1 MNIFKS
7 SLNCSDLKLMSQKIK
22 ILKTKIEYKIKFFV
36 VRSTINKYKT
46 ITIINYKKWTN
57 NE

>member
-7 SLNCSDLKLMSQKIK
+7 SLNCSDLKLISQKIK
-22 ILKTKIEYKIKFFV
+22 ILKTKIEYKIKLFV

-46 ITIINYKKWTN
+46 ITIINDKK
-57 NE
+57 